1 MLQKARTL
9 ARGIPGAHA
18 LYGRMRAVFRSA
30 TTNHDPV
37 ESIFAEK
44 MQTNAWRGAE
54 SVSGRGSDLEQT
66 RVIIREL
73 PQLLRQLDAGT
84 LLDVPCGDFNWM
96 RNVEL
101 GGTRYIG
108 GDIVSDLV
116 ARNQQFASDT
126 VEFRRLDL
134 LQGPV
139 PAVDLIL
146 CRDCLVHLSFADG
159 LRALNNLAASGST
172 WLLTTTFI
180 DRAENSDIPTGRW
193 RPLNLAR
200 PPYNLPPPE
209 HLIVE
214 QCTQGGGK
222 YADKAL
228 GLWRMDTI
236 GRRPSDGRRTQD

>member
-1 MLQKARTL
+1 MLQKARTF
-9 ARGIPGAHA
+9 ARGIPGAQA
-18 LYGRMRAVFRSA
+18 LYGRMRAVFRSP
-30 TTNHDPV
+30 TSRHDPV

-66 RVIIREL
+66 RVIIREI
-73 PQLLRQLDAGT
+73 PRLLRQLGART

-96 RNVEL
+96 RSVDL
-101 GGTRYIG
+101 GTTYYIG

-134 LQGPV
+134 LEGPV
-139 PAVDLIL
+139 PAADVIL
-146 CRDCLVHLSFADG
+146 CRDCLVHLSFGDG
-159 LRALNNLAASGST
+159 LRALHSIAASGST

-180 DRAENSDIPTGRW
+180 DHSENEDIPTGRW
-193 RPLNLAR
+193 RPLNLTR
-200 PPYNLPPPE
+200 PPYALPPPE
-209 HLIVE
+209 HVIVE
-214 QCTQGGGK
+214 ECTQGGGK

-228 GLWRMDTI
+228 GLWRIETI
-236 GRRPSDGRRTQD
+236 SRRLPA